1 MFKHNSIAK
10 TLKKQLISINASIE
24 SYFNKLKDFISNI
37 KKSKFSKYN
46 ITFLTI
52 GGIVILTL
60 SYFSLPSFYDKN
72 LIQKEIENQIKKK
85 YNFEVKFK
93 NSISYSLFPKP
104 HFYSKN
110 FSIVREGDEIANVET
125 FKSFIAKGNFFRLN
139 KVEVKDLAFQNAE
152 FKIDW
157 DDLIFFQNLLETEP
171 NENSIL
177 IKNSNIFFKNEK
189 DEILFLNRIE
199 NSKFYYDSI
208 NLENVLNSKNKIFN
222 IPFKLTVRNNKFN
235 KEFLANFN
243 SKKIRLTIENKT
255 SYENLIKSGLVKV
268 LFINNSTEFN
278 YDLKKNLLSFSS
290 TNQKNSYK
298 GISEFKPFYFSVNLN
313 YDGLS
318 FKNFLNDNS
327 PFIDLV
333 KTEILNNQNLN
344 AEVNLKV
351 KDITNIDELN
361 NLLLNINI
369 EQGNFGFVNSSIMW
383 KDDLKIIID
392 ESLINYNNQIDLVG
406 SALFEFKNID
416 NFYKSFQIPKSNRKK
431 IDKIKLDF
439 VYNLDQKKIT
449 FDNVKVD
456 NSSNSDLNKFI
467 NDFNLKGKILNKITF
482 KKFVSNFFV
491 NYSG

>member
-24 SYFNKLKDFISNI
+24 NYFNKLKDFISNI

-125 FKSFIAKGNFFRLN
+125 FKSYIAKGNFFRLN
-139 KVEVKDLAFQNAE
+139 KVEVNDLAFQNAE

-177 IKNSNIFFKNEK
+177 IKNSNIFFKNEN
-189 DEILFLNRIE
+189 DEVLFLNRIE

-290 TNQKNSYK
+290 TNQKNSYE

-344 AEVNLKV
+344 AELNLKV

>member
-1 MFKHNSIAK
+1 M
-10 TLKKQLISINASIE
+10 
-24 SYFNKLKDFISNI
+24 
-37 KKSKFSKYN
+37 
-46 ITFLTI
+46 
-52 GGIVILTL
+52 
-60 SYFSLPSFYDKN
+60 
-72 LIQKEIENQIKKK
+72 
-85 YNFEVKFK
+85 
-93 NSISYSLFPKP
+93 
-104 HFYSKN
+104 
-110 FSIVREGDEIANVET
+110 
-125 FKSFIAKGNFFRLN
+125 
-139 KVEVKDLAFQNAE
+139 
-152 FKIDW
+152 
-157 DDLIFFQNLLETEP
+157 
-171 NENSIL
+171 
-177 IKNSNIFFKNEK
+177 
-189 DEILFLNRIE
+189 
-199 NSKFYYDSI
+199 
-208 NLENVLNSKNKIFN
+208 
-222 IPFKLTVRNNKFN
+222 
-235 KEFLANFN
+235 
-243 SKKIRLTIENKT
+243 
-255 SYENLIKSGLVKV
+255 
-268 LFINNSTEFN
+268 
-278 YDLKKNLLSFSS
+278 SFSS

-344 AEVNLKV
+344 AELNLKV

>member
-139 KVEVKDLAFQNAE
+139 TVEVKDLAFQNAE

-177 IKNSNIFFKNEK
+177 IKNSNIFFKNEE

-344 AEVNLKV
+344 AELNLKV

>member
-177 IKNSNIFFKNEK
+177 IKNSNIFFKNEE

-344 AEVNLKV
+344 AELNLKV
-351 KDITNIDELN
+351 KDITNIDFTA
-361 NLLLNINI
+361 I
-369 EQGNFGFVNSSIMW
+369 
-383 KDDLKIIID
+383 
-392 ESLINYNNQIDLVG
+392 NQIL
-406 SALFEFKNID
+406 L
-416 NFYKSFQIPKSNRKK
+416 
-431 IDKIKLDF
+431 
-439 VYNLDQKKIT
+439 
-449 FDNVKVD
+449 
-456 NSSNSDLNKFI
+456 
-467 NDFNLKGKILNKITF
+467 
-482 KKFVSNFFV
+482 SNFLMVYAKNSYNIFCLSLKLLQNMK
-491 NYSG
+491 NYF

>member
-1 MFKHNSIAK
+1 M
-10 TLKKQLISINASIE
+10 
-24 SYFNKLKDFISNI
+24 
-37 KKSKFSKYN
+37 
-46 ITFLTI
+46 
-52 GGIVILTL
+52 
-60 SYFSLPSFYDKN
+60 
-72 LIQKEIENQIKKK
+72 
-85 YNFEVKFK
+85 
-93 NSISYSLFPKP
+93 
-104 HFYSKN
+104 
-110 FSIVREGDEIANVET
+110 
-125 FKSFIAKGNFFRLN
+125 
-139 KVEVKDLAFQNAE
+139 
-152 FKIDW
+152 
-157 DDLIFFQNLLETEP
+157 
-171 NENSIL
+171 
-177 IKNSNIFFKNEK
+177 
-189 DEILFLNRIE
+189 
-199 NSKFYYDSI
+199 
-208 NLENVLNSKNKIFN
+208 
-222 IPFKLTVRNNKFN
+222 
-235 KEFLANFN
+235 
-243 SKKIRLTIENKT
+243 
-255 SYENLIKSGLVKV
+255 
-268 LFINNSTEFN
+268 
-278 YDLKKNLLSFSS
+278 SFSS

-344 AEVNLKV
+344 AELNLKV

-467 NDFNLKGKILNKITF
+467 NEFNLKGKILNKITF

>member
-189 DEILFLNRIE
+189 DKILFLNIIE

-344 AEVNLKV
+344 AELNLKV

>member
-1 MFKHNSIAK
+1 M
-10 TLKKQLISINASIE
+10 
-24 SYFNKLKDFISNI
+24 
-37 KKSKFSKYN
+37 
-46 ITFLTI
+46 
-52 GGIVILTL
+52 
-60 SYFSLPSFYDKN
+60 
-72 LIQKEIENQIKKK
+72 
-85 YNFEVKFK
+85 
-93 NSISYSLFPKP
+93 
-104 HFYSKN
+104 
-110 FSIVREGDEIANVET
+110 
-125 FKSFIAKGNFFRLN
+125 
-139 KVEVKDLAFQNAE
+139 
-152 FKIDW
+152 
-157 DDLIFFQNLLETEP
+157 
-171 NENSIL
+171 
-177 IKNSNIFFKNEK
+177 
-189 DEILFLNRIE
+189 
-199 NSKFYYDSI
+199 
-208 NLENVLNSKNKIFN
+208 
-222 IPFKLTVRNNKFN
+222 
-235 KEFLANFN
+235 
-243 SKKIRLTIENKT
+243 
-255 SYENLIKSGLVKV
+255 
-268 LFINNSTEFN
+268 
-278 YDLKKNLLSFSS
+278 
-290 TNQKNSYK
+290 
-298 GISEFKPFYFSVNLN
+298 
-313 YDGLS
+313 S

-333 KTEILNNQNLN
+333 KTEILNNQNLKD
-344 AEVNLKV
+344 ELNLKV